1 MTAQQPITVPFH
13 GQTLYVIPF
22 NDEPY
27 TPMRPIVEG
36 MGLSWPRQYRKLTDN
51 PERFCVAEM
60 ATQLPGDTQE
70 RAVVCM
76 PVRKLPGWLMTIHPR
91 KVRPEL
97 KARIL
102 AYQNEC
108 DDVLWQYW
116 RKANVSVAMPFTSS
130 DSEKPPMAK
139 VDAALLREYRLINP
153 GLAQAYL
160 VEMGVTP
167 AHVVHLLARVPAWIN
182 QPGSAPPAPIEHV
195 RASVAL
201 YATLDDRAAW
211 YVLPDAFERLC
222 GEYSARETAR
232 MLRDLGF
239 LRSDPGRLTAKA
251 PRRLFPTRPN
261 LFVVLKSLLSEHT
274 GAQP

>member
-1 MTAQQPITVPFH
+1 MTNQQLITVPFH

-27 TPMRPIVEG
+27 TAMRPIVEG
-36 MGLSWPRQYRKLTDN
+36 MGIDWKSQHRKLVSS
-51 PERFCVAEM
+51 ERFGVVEM
-60 ATQLPGDTQE
+60 TTPSAGGPQQSL
-70 RAVVCM
+70 CM

-116 RKANVSVAMPFTSS
+116 RKMNVEVSMPFTSS
-130 DSEKPPMAK
+130 DAVKPPMAK
-139 VDAALLREYRLINP
+139 VDPALLREYRLINP

-167 AHVVHLLARVPAWIN
+167 AHVVHLLARVPAWLGG
-182 QPGSAPPAPIEHV
+182 QTPAPAAPLEHV
-195 RASVAL
+195 RGQVAL
-201 YATLDDRAAW
+201 YASKEDSAAW
-211 YVLPDAFERLC
+211 YLLPEAFERLC
-222 GEYSARETAR
+222 GEYSPRETAR
-232 MLRDLGF
+232 TLRDMGF

-251 PRRLFPTRPN
+251 PRRLFPSRPN
-261 LFVVLKSLLSEHT
+261 LFVVLKSLTTENT
-274 GAQP
+274 GVPS

>member
-1 MTAQQPITVPFH
+1 MTSQQLITVPFH

-36 MGLSWPRQYRKLTDN
+36 MGLDWKSQHRKLVSS
-51 PERFCVAEM
+51 ERFSVVEM
-60 ATQLPGDTQE
+60 TTDTATLGTRQSL
-70 RAVVCM
+70 CM

-116 RKANVSVAMPFTSS
+116 RKANVSVAMPFTG
-130 DSEKPPMAK
+130 DKEAIPPMAK
-139 VDAALLREYRLINP
+139 VDPALLREYRLINP

-167 AHVVHLLARVPAWIN
+167 AHVVHLLARVPAWIS
-182 QPGSAPPAPIEHV
+182 QPGVPQPAPIEHV
-195 RASVAL
+195 RAQVAL
-201 YATLDDRAAW
+201 YATLEDREAW
-211 YVLPDAFERLC
+211 YLLPDAFERLC

-251 PRRLFPTRPN
+251 PRRLFPARPN
-261 LFVVLKSLLSEHT
+261 LFVVLKSLMSEKGESH
-274 GAQP
+274 G

>member
-116 RKANVSVAMPFTSS
+116 RKANVSGSMPFTSS

-153 GLAQAYL
+153 GLA
-160 VEMGVTP
+160 
-167 AHVVHLLARVPAWIN
+167 
-182 QPGSAPPAPIEHV
+182 
-195 RASVAL
+195 
-201 YATLDDRAAW
+201 
-211 YVLPDAFERLC
+211 
-222 GEYSARETAR
+222 
-232 MLRDLGF
+232 
-239 LRSDPGRLTAKA
+239 
-251 PRRLFPTRPN
+251 
-261 LFVVLKSLLSEHT
+261 
-274 GAQP
+274 